1 MLSRTRNGRLSAL
14 LTGARDGAIASMK
27 LKHIA
32 LIRGKVEQDARQVK
46 TKFRKTFAT
55 YFFPVGDDIRQIV
68 TDWVHYLRLS
78 GLDDPLSQG
87 RELPWGPV
95 VILKRSDLT
104 ETAGATPADRCH
116 FQGCLYGGGPALF

>member
-1 MLSRTRNGRLSAL
+1 
-14 LTGARDGAIASMK
+14 
-27 LKHIA
+27 
-32 LIRGKVEQDARQVK
+32 VEQDARQVK